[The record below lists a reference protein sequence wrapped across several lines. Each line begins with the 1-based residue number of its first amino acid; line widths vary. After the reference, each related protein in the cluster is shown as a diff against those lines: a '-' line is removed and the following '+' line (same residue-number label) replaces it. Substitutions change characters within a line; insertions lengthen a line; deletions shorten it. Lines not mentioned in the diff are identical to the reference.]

1 MKFLLSKKRRDKSH
15 ILDEF
20 NSAMMVT
27 RYDDIMAHNRLK
39 VLTKQDEQYYVGFRV
54 PPLLFVCNFHAFVMK
69 TCRCE
74 TVNSTPQ
81 SECGWSLLDKLDCMH
96 HFYQLMYY
104 MSCLS
109 FHSVFFNLKTC

>member
-39 VLTKQDEQYYVGFRV
+39 IAGLQYQ
-54 PPLLFVCNFHAFVMK
+54 K
-69 TCRCE
+69 
-74 TVNSTPQ
+74 
-81 SECGWSLLDKLDCMH
+81 
-96 HFYQLMYY
+96 
-104 MSCLS
+104 
-109 FHSVFFNLKTC
+109 